1 VRHYAAQAE
10 RVGGEVNRL
19 VARIAAAAADAF
31 NAPVEPFSVKPPE
44 IDLRSIAF
52 DLAAPM
58 LALDANEWA
67 VPLSDFFVSPHK
79 VVRRAT
85 RRAAGEVDDWL
96 RQNLH
101 RMDRV
106 MVDWLDRSAKQLVD
120 SLRARLDGMGQEIL
134 DVVNAGRRR
143 HEAGEETARR
153 RLAELEAQRA
163 TIAEITRRTDVAA
176 QA

>member
-1 VRHYAAQAE
+1 
-10 RVGGEVNRL
+10 
-19 VARIAAAAADAF
+19 
-31 NAPVEPFSVKPPE
+31 
-44 IDLRSIAF
+44 
-52 DLAAPM
+52 
-58 LALDANEWA
+58 
-67 VPLSDFFVSPHK
+67 
-79 VVRRAT
+79 
-85 RRAAGEVDDWL
+85 
-96 RQNLH
+96 
-101 RMDRV
+101 MDRV